1 MTLKAH
7 TPTTSNMISIR
18 EFNKS
23 HLAPES
29 TIIQVADEALYHIND
44 ALASSKQTRS
54 DFSSK
59 YSDILQQYELEIV
72 QLDQELAKIPPS
84 LASLLQSKQNKR
96 KERASQRNS
105 RSRLGL
111 SGVGP
116 PGLRRSTRSG
126 NQSSDDMS
134 IASSRVSSKRNG
146 SNPEEELLVD
156 KLQAR
161 SLLFQQILTMR
172 EYELQLEKK
181 LACDGTR
188 SMSDVHDI
196 INMTERERKETT
208 AALLRLQTSNSEKIV
223 EMITTYKP
231 RITHAMPKAGASSG
245 GSSLQQLHV
254 QSVRDIV
261 DEAQAQASSSRANID
276 SGILEGIAHTGKDPR
291 PQVTKQR
298 RDTGI
303 ELSVPRNIRTTC
315 EMGHRIPRI
324 DEALEEEDDDSEYNY
339 DL

>member
-1 MTLKAH
+1 
-7 TPTTSNMISIR
+7 MISIR

-29 TIIQVADEALYHIND
+29 TIIQVADDALYHIND

-54 DFSSK
+54 DFITK

-72 QLDQELAKIPPS
+72 QLDQEVAKIPPS
-84 LASLLQSKQNKR
+84 LASLIQSKKTKK
-96 KERASQRNS
+96 KERASQRTS

-116 PGLRRSTRSG
+116 PGLRRSKGSG
-126 NQSSDDMS
+126 TGYQSSDNMS
-134 IASSRVSSKRNG
+134 VASSRVSSKRTG
-146 SNPEEELLVD
+146 SNSEEALLLD

-161 SLLFQQILTMR
+161 SLLFQQISTMR
-172 EYELQLEKK
+172 EYELQFERK

-196 INMTERERKETT
+196 INMTEQERRETT

-231 RITHAMPKAGASSG
+231 RITHALPKAGASSG
-245 GSSLQQLHV
+245 RSSLQQLHV
-254 QSVRDIV
+254 QSVQDIV
-261 DEAQAQASSSRANID
+261 DEAQAQASPLQANINSD
-276 SGILEGIAHTGKDPR
+276 ILEGIPNTGKDPH

-298 RDTGI
+298 RDTGM
-303 ELSVPRNIRTTC
+303 ELPVPKNIRTTC
-315 EMGHRIPRI
+315 DRIPRI
-324 DEALEEEDDDSEYNY
+324 DEALEEEDDGSEYKY
-339 DL
+339 DFEEFA